1 MLLAQPH
8 FVVVVVDFASWGFL
22 DHGDSVNSN
31 PSTCEDR
38 LIAINFWVN
47 VFWFPLSSKLNGST
61 PLTSLCHDGWDHRF
75 TAEGLIFFLI
85 YLFY

>member
-1 MLLAQPH
+1 MVLLAQPH
-8 FVVVVVDFASWGFL
+8 FVVVVVDFASWGFP

-38 LIAINFWVN
+38 LVAMNFWVN

-75 TAEGLIFFLI
+75 TAKGLIFF
-85 YLFY
+85 